1 MVFRGGFHLFIWLLK
16 VFRGG
21 LNLLIRVLEVFRGV
35 LNLFN
40 EDVVVGWML
49 FLVLF

>member
-1 MVFRGGFHLFIWLLK
+1 MVFRGGLHLLIRVLKVFRGGFH
-16 VFRGG
+16 
-21 LNLLIRVLEVFRGV
+21 LLIRVLEVFRGV